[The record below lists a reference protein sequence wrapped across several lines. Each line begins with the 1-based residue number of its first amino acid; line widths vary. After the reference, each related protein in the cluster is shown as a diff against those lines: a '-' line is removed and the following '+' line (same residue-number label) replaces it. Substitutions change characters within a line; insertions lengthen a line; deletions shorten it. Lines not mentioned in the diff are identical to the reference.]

1 MKRMRPMTTPLDDN
15 VSSRPAYV
23 SPALLRPLRE
33 WDEVWKMRLA
43 AELAQHAKREGKS
56 DE

>member
-1 MKRMRPMTTPLDDN
+1 MTTPLDDN
-15 VSSRPAYV
+15 VSGPAYV

-33 WDEVWKMRLA
+33 WSEVWHGRLA
-43 AELAQHAKREGKS
+43 AELAQRAKREGKS

>member
-1 MKRMRPMTTPLDDN
+1 MTTLDDN

-33 WDEVWKMRLA
+33 WSEVWKVRLE
-43 AELAQHAKREGKS
+43 AELAQRAKRETN
-56 DE
+56 DV